1 MKKIGSK
8 NKIELEHTV
17 ADLEIGEKGIIE
29 ELSFVEIPLPLMEMG
44 CIPGKEVTL
53 IQFSPLKDPL
63 YIQVN
68 GSHFA
73 IRRETAEKIILAKR
87 LCDEL

>member
-1 MKKIGSK
+1 MI
-8 NKIELEHTV
+8 HTV
-17 ADLEIGEKGIIE
+17 ANLQRGEKGIIDQ
-29 ELSFVEIPLPLMEMG
+29 LSFDEIPLALMEMG

-63 YIQVN
+63 YIDVN

-73 IRRETAEKIILAKR
+73 IRRETAERIILVKR

>member
-1 MKKIGSK
+1 MFSKIF
-8 NKIELEHTV
+8 NILIHTV
-17 ADLEIGEKGIIE
+17 ADLHRGEKGIIE
-29 ELSFVEIPLPLMEMG
+29 ELSFDEIPLALMEMG
-44 CIPGKEVTL
+44 CIPGKELTL

-63 YIQVN
+63 YIHVN

-73 IRRETAEKIILAKR
+73 IRRETAERIILVKR

>member
-1 MKKIGSK
+1 LFLGVINSK
-8 NKIELEHTV
+8 ALIHTI
-17 ADLEIGEKGIIE
+17 ADLHRGEKGIIE
-29 ELSFVEIPLPLMEMG
+29 ELSFEEIPLALMEMG

-53 IQFSPLKDPL
+53 IQFSPLNDPL
-63 YIQVN
+63 YIDVN

-73 IRRETAEKIILAKR
+73 IRKETAERIILVKR

>member
-1 MKKIGSK
+1 MI
-8 NKIELEHTV
+8 HTV
-17 ADLEIGEKGIIE
+17 GDLHRGEKGIIQ
-29 ELSFVEIPLPLMEMG
+29 ELSFEKIPLALMEMG

-63 YIQVN
+63 YIHVN

-73 IRRETAEKIILAKR
+73 IRRETAERIILVKR

>member
-1 MKKIGSK
+1 MI
-8 NKIELEHTV
+8 HTV
-17 ADLEIGEKGIIE
+17 ANLQRGEKGIIDQ
-29 ELSFVEIPLPLMEMG
+29 LSFDEIPLALMEMV

-63 YIQVN
+63 YIDVN

-73 IRRETAEKIILAKR
+73 IRRETAERIILVKR